1 MIESY
6 LHGVAPIFY
15 FILLENNQLLMTLLH
30 EMFPAGLPAFHSP
43 APEKLKRLFENIR
56 DSITAERAEDAHIGG
71 AAYSL
76 LHEVMTQLPAD
87 QLSRPLLLAK
97 NYIDTNFQRAHLS
110 REEIARHACVSI
122 STLSSLFRKHL
133 DTTI

>member
-1 MIESY
+1 
-6 LHGVAPIFY
+6 
-15 FILLENNQLLMTLLH
+15 
-30 EMFPAGLPAFHSP
+30 
-43 APEKLKRLFENIR
+43 
-56 DSITAERAEDAHIGG
+56 
-71 AAYSL
+71 
-76 LHEVMTQLPAD
+76 MTQPPAD

-133 DTTI
+133 DTTIWQYISDKRMENVKQLLTYSNKPINEIAALCGFSYAYYLTRKFKSRFGMTPFQYRRTSRSTGTPEK